1 MIFKYKANLNFMKK
15 QAGLLFV
22 FWVLLCFASCERDD
36 VPVVIPEEIKNIRI
50 TDVSD
55 TTIVNT
61 KDIEIG
67 NGIDD
72 ILFEKT
78 STVLTPNGKTDEITL
93 DCCGLGAVALGAENE
108 DAIPMVDTSRSV
120 ENVTLINRATITVH
134 TKDLVK
140 CYGHLIRTPENQ
152 DRHYYYIRVLVMY
165 AGKNSTVINEGT
177 INVYFDHDPSNTST
191 IYTIALTAD
200 DGSAIVNKG
209 DIHFYGN
216 GSVATRLR
224 GVATF
229 GDNIS
234 ALNSGTM
241 TAEVDLTEDARMIT
255 TGGTRSN
262 VINDGIMR
270 MRLAGNVYCLTR
282 YGDSNLI
289 NNNTIDITAIDKPE
303 GYPTGE
309 QVACAMY
316 QPLAPTITAMS
327 SLINR
332 GTVNINVEASKSS
345 TQGFGM
351 FFDMMSSMNLDVNI
365 INEGMINL
373 SRSASVAPGNVAEAC
388 FTVRENT
395 TKAWNVNMGRWQT
408 KLRDFGQTHDL
419 FKVKGV
425 NMNFSGG
432 QLLLVKGD
440 DYVDGTSYGVEPEA
454 LMYNSAEGF
463 RFEYSG
469 YDNMIIKAADNNVT
483 LTRDKENK
491 QVSLSSK

>member
-1 MIFKYKANLNFMKK
+1 MKK
-15 QAGLLFV
+15 ETSIFFVIAIAMLF
-22 FWVLLCFASCERDD
+22 FASCEKEDT
-36 VPVVIPEEIKNIRI
+36 PIVIPEEEIRI
-50 TDVSD
+50 TDVSG

-72 ILFEKT
+72 IVFEKT
-78 STVLTPNGKTDEITL
+78 STILTTSGKTDEITL
-93 DCCGLGAVALGAENE
+93 DCCGLGAFALGSENE
-108 DAIPMVDTSRSV
+108 DAIPMIDTTRTV

-140 CYGHLIRTPENQ
+140 RYGHLIRTPDNQ
-152 DRHYYYIRVLVMY
+152 DRHYYYLRVLVMY

-200 DGSAIVNKG
+200 DGSTIVNKG
-209 DIHFYGN
+209 DINFYGN

-234 ALNSGTM
+234 ALNTGTM
-241 TAEVDLTEDARMIT
+241 TAEVDMTEDARMIT

-262 VINDGIMR
+262 VINDGVMR

-289 NNNTIDITAIDKPE
+289 NNNTIDITTIDKPE
-303 GYPTGE
+303 GYTTDS

-327 SLINR
+327 SMINR
-332 GTVNINVEASKSS
+332 GTININVEASKSS
-345 TQGFGM
+345 AQGYGM
-351 FFDMMSSMNLDVNI
+351 FFDMLAAMNLDVNI
-365 INEGMINL
+365 INEGLINL
-373 SRSASVAPGNVAEAC
+373 DKSASVATGSVAEAC
-388 FTVRENT
+388 FTVRQNT
-395 TKAWNVNMGRWQT
+395 AKAWNVNMGRWKT

-419 FKVKGV
+419 FKVQGV

-440 DYVDGTSYGVEPEA
+440 DYVDGTSYGVSPED
-454 LMYNSAEGF
+454 LMYNVEKEF
-463 RFEYSG
+463 RFEYTG
-469 YDNMIIKAADNNVT
+469 YENMIIKPANNSAT
-483 LTRDKENK
+483 LNWDIENK
-491 QVSLSSK
+491 KVSLSGE